1 MISIFLGHD
10 STIFKTGENLASGHT
25 SKRETLRNNETFI
38 NQYLVGLC
46 GAGAGRNSTNI
57 LGWLVDGGLG
67 GGILYLWWWSRRLVV
82 GTLPSA
88 AAAAC
93 LAAPPI
99 RNPQISTHCPPP
111 SPP

>member
-46 GAGAGRNSTNI
+46 GAGRNRTNI

-67 GGILYLWWWSRRLVV
+67 GWWGDLVSLVV
-82 GTLPSA
+82 EQKVGSWYSPVCCCCLPCGASYQKPPNQHSLPA
-88 AAAAC
+88 AV
-93 LAAPPI
+93 PP
-99 RNPQISTHCPPP
+99 
-111 SPP
+111 